1 MVSVNTALTG
11 YSCEYHGTPSMGCP
25 HHARR
30 TSVPK
35 GRSEQLLTSGTPP
48 DYFSIQKMIVVIE
61 LMYGPI
67 AFCAKLSLFLL
78 YYRLFSPRK
87 WVRYLVYLGIGA
99 TALTYTVTTIVYGY
113 LCLPRHGQGW
123 IEAGLSSHCHKQ
135 FIMIAFVRGPFNLL
149 SDLYLLLVPL
159 PAIWQ
164 LHLPLRKR
172 LGIAGIFLTGSL

>member
-1 MVSVNTALTG
+1 
-11 YSCEYHGTPSMGCP
+11 
-25 HHARR
+25 
-30 TSVPK
+30 
-35 GRSEQLLTSGTPP
+35 
-48 DYFSIQKMIVVIE
+48 MIVVID

-78 YYRLFSPRK
+78 YYRLFSRRK

-113 LCLPRHGQGW
+113 LCLPRRGQGW